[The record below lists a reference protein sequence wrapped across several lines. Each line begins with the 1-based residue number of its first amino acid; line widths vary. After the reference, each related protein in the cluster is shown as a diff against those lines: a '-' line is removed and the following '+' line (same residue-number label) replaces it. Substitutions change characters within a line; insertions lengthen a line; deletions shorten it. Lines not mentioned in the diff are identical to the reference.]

1 MTTSNDNSI
10 TITGISG
17 NSITSTPYTISTM
30 ASDTITF
37 PYTNSNSGTFTINSG
52 SGYGTIS
59 SSSSIYDSI
68 HSDWFTQTLV
78 PFSNSWPDYVDF
90 QKMAKEYPG
99 LEIAYE
105 KLKTT
110 YKLCIDDWEEQK
122 RNKNDK

>member
-10 TITGISG
+10 TITGISS

-59 SSSSIYDSI
+59 SSSYDSI
-68 HSDWFTQTLV
+68 HSEWFPQTLV

-122 RNKNDK
+122 RNKNGK